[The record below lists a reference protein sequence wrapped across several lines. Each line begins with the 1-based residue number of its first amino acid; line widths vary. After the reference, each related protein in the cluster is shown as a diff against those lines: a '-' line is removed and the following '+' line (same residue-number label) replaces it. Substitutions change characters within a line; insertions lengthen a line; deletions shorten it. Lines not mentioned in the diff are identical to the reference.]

1 MEPIISWYIQDDN
14 EYAQYDN
21 YYLGAFNYQEKIIL
35 NIQVWNNRY
44 GEDEVDSIDNA
55 KLLLY
60 FNNAEDVFILNYCK
74 IYVEG
79 TLIKPTIEIDRGYAY
94 IWKLSGSI
102 NDGSDTTKNKNNFKD
117 IQIVFSNLPANLRQ
131 GLKEMFL
138 DIQAN

>member
-60 FNNAEDVFILNYCK
+60 FNNAEDVFILNYSK
-74 IYVEG
+74 IYVAG
-79 TLIKPTIEIDRGYAY
+79 TPIKPTIEIDRGYAN
-94 IWKLSGSI
+94 IGKLSGSI
-102 NDGSDTTKNKNNFKD
+102 NDGLDTTKNKNNFKD